1 MKLYHGTSQETPNG
15 IGLYMTSSIEEARQY
30 ALGLNDMGEYNE
42 ESYIYA
48 MDVDTTDMVIVEDF
62 MEFDDM
68 KYTET
73 VKQVVFNP
81 ESGWYIVPNVSLT
94 LVENFKNE
102 L

>member
-1 MKLYHGTSQETPNG
+1 MKLYHGTSQETPNE
-15 IGLYMTSSIEEARQY
+15 ICLYMTTSIEEARQY

-73 VKQVVFNP
+73 VNQVVFNP

>member
-15 IGLYMTSSIEEARQY
+15 ISLYMTSSIEEEKQY

-42 ESYIYA
+42 ESYIYS
-48 MDVDTTDMVIVEDF
+48 MDVDTNDMEIVEDF
-62 MEFDDM
+62 MTFDSM

-73 VKQVVFNP
+73 VERVVFNP
-81 ESGWYIVPNVSLT
+81 ETGWYIVPNVNLS
-94 LVENFKNE
+94 LVEHFTNE

>member
-15 IGLYMTSSIEEARQY
+15 ICLYMTSSIEEAKQY

-73 VKQVVFNP
+73 VNQVVFNP